1 MFRGK
6 TRKLA
11 ILALT
16 LMLAVLPAMAET
28 TVEQRLDDLETL
40 RAGLEEGHY
49 DLFALVTP
57 EEWQARLEE
66 TAEKLR
72 DESLDDKMACY
83 ALIELV
89 ASLGDAHTQAW
100 FTGGNAQGDMRALP
114 LQTGLLDGGVYLLAT
129 TEPYAQYLGMEIT
142 AIEGVPMDDVFA
154 RLTPVISYDN
164 ETRLQTQLAA
174 NIADAD
180 ALRYVG
186 ILDDAS
192 QAEVTFTDAE
202 GAEHTA
208 TIEALVGEEMYT
220 AQFAL
225 LERQA
230 VPAAEQPSAIY
241 EYADYGG
248 ALWIGYYSCAED
260 PEHPM
265 ADFVQEVEQAIA
277 DGSYTKV
284 CVDLRYNGGGNSAV
298 LEPLIDS
305 LAALREEKGFELYA
319 LIGES
324 TFSSAVMNAAQ
335 LKTRAGAILVGRP
348 TGGSANHY
356 GELQSFELEHLPLTV
371 YYSTK
376 YFEMLPGY
384 PAGSLEPDIKV
395 ERTLADYIAGT
406 DCEMEAVLGE

>member
-114 LQTGLLDGGVYLLAT
+114 LQTGLFDGGVYLLAT

-142 AIEGVPMDDVFA
+142 AIEGVPNAIPLIKGILNSEFA
-154 RLTPVISYDN
+154 AGPVHARWLEEEFLPGYEAPPSTTSHTEKQGRRSVVVEIDGQRHTMTMPADLFGQQPSQPRRTV
-164 ETRLQTQLAA
+164 TRSGLQTQATGE
-174 NIADAD
+174 
-180 ALRYVG
+180 VV
-186 ILDDAS
+186 S
-192 QAEVTFTDAE
+192 PMQAMVVRVPVTAGQTVQEGELLVVLEAMKMEKYIHATLPGTISEVHVAE
-202 GAEHTA
+202 GNNVAA
-208 TIEALVGEEMYT
+208 GAALVT
-220 AQFAL
+220 IQ
-225 LERQA
+225 
-230 VPAAEQPSAIY
+230 PAEP
-241 EYADYGG
+241 
-248 ALWIGYYSCAED
+248 
-260 PEHPM
+260 
-265 ADFVQEVEQAIA
+265 
-277 DGSYTKV
+277 TKENT
-284 CVDLRYNGGGNSAV
+284 NGN
-298 LEPLIDS
+298 
-305 LAALREEKGFELYA
+305 
-319 LIGES
+319 
-324 TFSSAVMNAAQ
+324 
-335 LKTRAGAILVGRP
+335 
-348 TGGSANHY
+348 
-356 GELQSFELEHLPLTV
+356 
-371 YYSTK
+371 
-376 YFEMLPGY
+376 
-384 PAGSLEPDIKV
+384 
-395 ERTLADYIAGT
+395 
-406 DCEMEAVLGE
+406 